1 MIKAIIFDLD
11 GVLLDSVGR
20 DIAITV
26 QVFNNFGYSITQSDE
41 QYIIGWH
48 PADRISVFA
57 EKFNMSPEEQ
67 QLIVTAEKRLYREL
81 WDSTSKLLPGVK
93 ECLDTMKTKGLT
105 LALATTSTGESVSK
119 FLQKFNLHGYF
130 SLILT
135 REDVFTRKP
144 NPEVYTKAWNELG
157 YKSEEMIVVEDTEI
171 GVRAAKSAGLPC
183 VAVPNDY
190 TKAQDFSGAD
200 YVIKSIGELTEIV

>member
-67 QLIVTAEKRLYREL
+67 QLIVAAEKRLYREL
-81 WDSTSKLLPGVK
+81 WDSTSELLPGVK

-200 YVIKSIGELTEIV
+200 YVIKSIGELTKIV

>member
-48 PADRISVFA
+48 PADRITVFA
-57 EKFNMSPEEQ
+57 EKFDISPEEQ
-67 QLIVTAEKRLYREL
+67 QLIVEDEKRLYREL

-93 ECLDTMKTKGLT
+93 ECLDTMKNKGLT

-119 FLQKFNLHGYF
+119 FLQKFQLHGYF

-200 YVIKSIGELTEIV
+200 YVIKSI

>member
-26 QVFNNFGYSITQSDE
+26 QVFNKFGYSITQSDE

-57 EKFNMSPEEQ
+57 EKFDISPEEQ
-67 QLIVTAEKRLYREL
+67 QLIVEAEKRLYREL

-119 FLQKFNLHGYF
+119 FLQKFQLHGYF
-130 SLILT
+130 TLILT

-157 YKSEEMIVVEDTEI
+157 YKSEEIVVVEDTEI

-183 VAVPNDY
+183 VAVPNEY

-200 YVIKSIGELTEIV
+200 YVIKSIDELTEIV

>member
-26 QVFNNFGYSITQSDE
+26 QVFNKFGYSITQSDE

-48 PADRISVFA
+48 PADRIGVFA
-57 EKFNMSPEEQ
+57 EKFDISPEEQ
-67 QLIVTAEKRLYREL
+67 QLIVEDEKRLYREL

-93 ECLDTMKTKGLT
+93 ECLATMKTKGLT

-183 VAVPNDY
+183 VAVPNEY

-200 YVIKSIGELTEIV
+200 YVIKSIGELTKIV

>member
-67 QLIVTAEKRLYREL
+67 QLIVAAEKHLYREL

-130 SLILT
+130 TLILT

-200 YVIKSIGELTEIV
+200 YVIKSIGELTKIV

>member
-26 QVFNNFGYSITQSDE
+26 QVFNKFGYSITQSDE

-67 QLIVTAEKRLYREL
+67 QLIVEAEKHLYREL

-105 LALATTSTGESVSK
+105 LALATTSTRESVSK
-119 FLQKFNLHGYF
+119 FLQKFHLHGYF

-144 NPEVYTKAWNELG
+144 NPEIYTKAWNELG
-157 YKSEEMIVVEDTEI
+157 YKNEEMIVVEDTEI

-183 VAVPNDY
+183 VAVPNEY

-200 YVIKSIGELTEIV
+200 YVIKSIGELTKIV